1 MVDLSRSPQAAEPAR
16 ALKIGRAAQPSHA
29 PAGLWEIIS
38 RGGGDIG
45 EFCQAW
51 LALQCGM
58 IGGATAGLLLL
69 RDVSAADAPADAP
82 AYVPA
87 AAWPDAQRD
96 LTQLA
101 QIAQQAAGERR
112 SVVARLHSGT
122 TSQMQTSGTIVAH
135 PIGAVGEGPF
145 AIITVAIAPRNDL
158 DPQTVARQLAWGG
171 GWLEMLMSRQRADE
185 TTKLVTRAGA
195 GLDLLAVAGE
205 HRRIEASTMALAN
218 ELAGRL
224 GCERVSIGI
233 VNSRRNAVELKA
245 MSHTASFIKKSPTVD
260 AIENAMEEALDQR
273 HSISFPPAAST
284 ARRIAVAHRA
294 VVEASGRAAAA
305 ASVVIAS
312 RGRSI
317 GVMTFERHRDLPF
330 KDDEIALCET
340 IANLLGPI
348 IDLQHDNGRLISGRA
363 VELVHDGMRA
373 LFGPGRQALK
383 LAAIAALSVAA
394 ILAFVS
400 GEHTVSARS
409 VTEGSVQRAIVA
421 PFDGYVQLAP
431 IRAGDQVREGDLL
444 AKLNDKD
451 LVLDQLKARNDRDRL
466 QQKYRDALA
475 KHDRPEMSALAAQVR
490 QSEAQLALAEEK
502 LAKSRITAPFAGIVV
517 SGDLSQNLG
526 SPIERG
532 KVLFEVAPLD
542 QYRVVLQIDE
552 RDIGYVNV
560 GQKGRLAL
568 AGLPGRLLP
577 LRVSKVTPVAAAEE
591 GRNFFRV
598 EAHLED
604 VGLTLRPGME
614 GVGKIDVGRAPL
626 VWIWIHP
633 LFEWAWLTAWKW
645 IP

>member
-1 MVDLSRSPQAAEPAR
+1 MVDLSRSPQQAAEPAR
-16 ALKIGRAAQPSHA
+16 ALNIGRAGQPAHA

-38 RGGGDIG
+38 RGGGDLG

-58 IGGATAGLLLL
+58 VGGATAGLLLL
-69 RDVSAADAPADAP
+69 RNAPAADAP

-101 QIAQQAAGERR
+101 QIAQQAADERR
-112 SVVARLHSGT
+112 SVLARLHSGN
-122 TSQMQTSGTIVAH
+122 TSQMQTTGAIVAH
-135 PIGAVGEGPF
+135 PIGSGSEGPF
-145 AIITVAIAPRNDL
+145 AIITVAIGARADL

-185 TTKLVTRAGA
+185 GAQLVARAGA

-224 GCERVSIGI
+224 KCDRVSIGI
-233 VNSRRNAVELKA
+233 VNSRRNAIDLKA
-245 MSHTASFIKKSPTVD
+245 MSHTANFIKKSPTVD
-260 AIENAMEEALDQR
+260 AIENAMEEALDQKG
-273 HSISFPPAAST
+273 SISLPATAST
-284 ARRIAVAHRA
+284 GRRIAVAHRA
-294 VVEASGRAAAA
+294 VVEGAGGRAAVT
-305 ASVVIAS
+305 SVVMAS

-317 GVMTFERHRDLPF
+317 GVMTLERHRDQPF
-330 KDDEIALCET
+330 RDDEVALCET
-340 IANLLGPI
+340 IAGLVGPI
-348 IDLQHDNGRLISGRA
+348 IDLQHDSGRLISGRA
-363 VELVHDGMRA
+363 VELIRDGTRA
-373 LFGPGRQALK
+373 LFGPGRPALK
-383 LAAIAALSVAA
+383 LAAIALTALAG
-394 ILAFVS
+394 ILAIVS
-400 GEHTVSARS
+400 GEHTVSAKS

-421 PFDGYVQLAP
+421 PYDGYVQSAP
-431 IRAGDQVREGDLL
+431 IRAGDRVREGDLL
-444 AKLNDKD
+444 AKLNDRD
-451 LVLDQLKARNDRDRL
+451 LVLDQLKARSDRDRL

-490 QSEAQLALAEEK
+490 QSEAQLALADEK
-502 LAKSRITAPFAGIVV
+502 LAKSRISAPFDGIVV

-532 KVLFEVAPLD
+532 KLLFEIAPLD
-542 QYRVVLQIDE
+542 QYRVVLQVDE

-560 GQKGRLAL
+560 GQRGRLAL
-568 AGLPGRLLP
+568 AGLPGRPLP
-577 LRVSKVTPVAAAEE
+577 LTVTKVTPVAAAEE

-598 EAHLED
+598 EAHLD
-604 VGLTLRPGME
+604 DASLTLRPGME
-614 GVGKIDVGRAPL
+614 GVGKVDVGRASL
-626 VWIWIHP
+626 VWIWTHP
-633 LFEWAWLTAWKW
+633 LFEWVWLTAWKW